1 MMRNKILTLLI
12 YFFLNHSVIADS
24 QIKPI
29 TEGNISAKVKILVYE
44 SLTCSHCA
52 NFHKDVYPK
61 LKDEFL
67 DKGLVSIEFRN
78 FPLDIAALNAS
89 KLAHCKNDGKSNILH
104 FLYLKQE
111 EWIQGNN
118 VEKLNSNLKE
128 VIKDQNFGLDFES
141 CIADKNIEDHILEDR
156 IEGAKKF
163 KINATPT
170 IIINDKKFE
179 KTLNFKNLKKA
190 LEKLI

>member
-1 MMRNKILTLLI
+1 MKNKILILI
-12 YFFLNHSVIADS
+12 IFFFISQNAIADT

-29 TEGNISAKVKILVYE
+29 IEGNIDAKVKIIVYE

-52 NFHKDVYPK
+52 NFHKVVYPK

-89 KLAHCKNDGKSNILH
+89 KLAHCKNDGKANILH

-111 EWIQGNN
+111 EWIVGSTI
-118 VEKLNSNLKE
+118 EKLNSNLKD
-128 VIKDQNFGLDFES
+128 VIKNQNFNLNFDS
-141 CIADKNIEDHILEDR
+141 CLADKNIEDHILEDR

-179 KTLNFKNLKKA
+179 KALNFKNLKKA
-190 LEKLI
+190 IEKLI

>member
-1 MMRNKILTLLI
+1 MKSKILALLL
-12 YFFLNHSVIADS
+12 YFFLNQSLIAS
-24 QIKPI
+24 EKIKPI
-29 TEGNISAKVKILVYE
+29 IEGNINAKVKIVVYE

-52 NFHKDVYPK
+52 NFHKNVFPK

-89 KLAHCKNDGKSNILH
+89 KLAHCKNDGKANILH
-104 FLYLKQE
+104 FLYLNQE
-111 EWIQGNN
+111 EWIQGNTI
-118 VEKLNSNLKE
+118 EKLNSNLKDI
-128 VIKDQNFGLDFES
+128 IKKQNFSINFDS
-141 CIADKNIEDHILEDR
+141 CIADKNIEDYILEDR
-156 IEGAKKF
+156 IEGVKNF

-170 IIINDKKFE
+170 IIINNKKFE
-179 KTLNFKNLKKA
+179 KTLNYKNLKKS

>member
-1 MMRNKILTLLI
+1 MKSKILALLL
-12 YFFLNHSVIADS
+12 YFFLNHNLIAS
-24 QIKPI
+24 EKIKPI
-29 TEGNISAKVKILVYE
+29 IEGNINAKVKIVVYE

-89 KLAHCKNDGKSNILH
+89 KLAHCKNDGKANILH

-111 EWIQGNN
+111 EWIVGSTI
-118 VEKLNSNLKE
+118 EKLNSNLKD
-128 VIKDQNFGLDFES
+128 VIKDQNFNLNFDS

-156 IEGAKKF
+156 VEGAKKF

-179 KTLNFKNLKKA
+179 KALNFKNLKKA

>member
-1 MMRNKILTLLI
+1 MKDKILIFLI
-12 YFFLNHSVIADS
+12 FFFLNQSVTADS

-29 TEGNISAKVKILVYE
+29 IEGNINSKVKIIIYE
-44 SLTCSHCA
+44 SLTCSYCA
-52 NFHKDVYPK
+52 NFHKDIYPK

-67 DKGLVSIEFRN
+67 DTGLVSIEFKN

-89 KLAHCKNDGKSNILH
+89 KLAHCKKDGKANILH

-111 EWIQGNN
+111 EWIKGNTI
-118 VEKLNSNLKE
+118 EKVNLNLKD
-128 VIKDQNFGLDFES
+128 VIKDQNFNLDFDN
-141 CIADKNIEDHILEDR
+141 CIADKDIEDHILEDR
-156 IEGAKKF
+156 IEGANKF

-179 KTLNFKNLKKA
+179 KSLNFKNLKKA

>member
-1 MMRNKILTLLI
+1 MKNIIITFLI
-12 YFFLNHSVIADS
+12 YFFFNHSVIAGD

-29 TEGNISAKVKILVYE
+29 IEGNINAKIKIVVYE

-52 NFHKDVYPK
+52 NFHKNVYPK
-61 LKDEFL
+61 LKEEFL
-67 DKGLVSIEFRN
+67 DKGLVSIEFKN

-89 KLAHCKNDGKSNILH
+89 KLAHCKNDGKANILH

-111 EWIQGNN
+111 EWIEGSTI
-118 VEKLNSNLKE
+118 EKLNSNLKD
-128 VIKDQNFGLDFES
+128 VIKDKNFNLNFDS

-170 IIINDKKFE
+170 IIIDNKKFE
-179 KTLNFKNLKKA
+179 KPLNFKNLKKA

>member
-1 MMRNKILTLLI
+1 MKNIILTFLI
-12 YFFLNHSVIADS
+12 YFFFNHGVIADD

-29 TEGNISAKVKILVYE
+29 IEGNINAKVKIVVYE

-61 LKDEFL
+61 LKEKFL
-67 DKGLVSIEFRN
+67 DKGLVSIEFKN

-89 KLAHCKNDGKSNILH
+89 KLAHCKNDGKTNILH
-104 FLYLKQE
+104 FLFLKQE
-111 EWIQGNN
+111 EWLEGSTI
-118 VEKLNSNLKE
+118 EKLNSNLKD
-128 VIKDQNFGLDFES
+128 VIKDQNFNLNFDS

-156 IEGAKKF
+156 IEGAKKY
-163 KINATPT
+163 KVNATPT
-170 IIINDKKFE
+170 IIINNKKFE
-179 KTLNFKNLKKA
+179 KPLNFKNLKKA

>member
-1 MMRNKILTLLI
+1 MKSKILVLLL
-12 YFFLNHSVIADS
+12 YFFLNHSLIAGEK
-24 QIKPI
+24 IKPI
-29 TEGNISAKVKILVYE
+29 IEGNINAKVKIVVYE

-52 NFHKDVYPK
+52 NFHKNVYPK

-67 DKGLVSIEFRN
+67 DKGLVSIEFKN

-89 KLAHCKNDGKSNILH
+89 KLAHCKNDGKVNILH
-104 FLYLKQE
+104 FLYLKQDD
-111 EWIQGNN
+111 WIKGNTI
-118 VEKLNSNLKE
+118 EKLNSNLKD
-128 VIKDQNFGLDFES
+128 VIKNQNFNLNFDS
-141 CIADKNIEDHILEDR
+141 CLADKNIEDHILEDR
-156 IEGAKKF
+156 IEGTKKF

-179 KTLNFKNLKKA
+179 KTLNYKNLKKA

>member
-1 MMRNKILTLLI
+1 MKNKILIFLI
-12 YFFLNHSVIADS
+12 FFFINQNVIADS

-29 TEGNISAKVKILVYE
+29 IEGNINAKIKIVIYE

-52 NFHKDVYPK
+52 NFHKDIYPK

-67 DKGLVSIEFRN
+67 DTGLVSIEFKN

-89 KLAHCKNDGKSNILH
+89 KLAHCKKDGKANILH

-111 EWIQGNN
+111 EWIKGNTI
-118 VEKLNSNLKE
+118 EKVNLNLKD
-128 VIKDQNFGLDFES
+128 VIKDQNFNLDFDN
-141 CIADKNIEDHILEDR
+141 CIADKDIEDHILEDR
-156 IEGAKKF
+156 IEGANKF

-170 IIINDKKFE
+170 IIINDKKSE

-190 LEKLI
+190 IEKLI

>member
-1 MMRNKILTLLI
+1 MKNKIFTLLLFI
-12 YFFLNHSVIADS
+12 FLNHSLSAS
-24 QIKPI
+24 EKIKPI
-29 TEGNISAKVKILVYE
+29 IEGNINAKVKIIVYE

-52 NFHKDVYPK
+52 NFHKNVYPK

-67 DKGLVSIEFRN
+67 DKGLVSIEFKN

-89 KLAHCKNDGKSNILH
+89 KLAHCKNDGKANVLH

-111 EWIQGNN
+111 DWIDANTI
-118 VEKLNSNLKE
+118 EKLNLNLE
-128 VIKDQNFGLDFES
+128 NIIKDQNFNLNFDS

-179 KTLNFKNLKKA
+179 KPLNYKNLKKL

>member
-1 MMRNKILTLLI
+1 MKNIILTFLI
-12 YFFLNHSVIADS
+12 YFFLNHGVIAND

-29 TEGNISAKVKILVYE
+29 IEGNINAKVKIVVYE

-61 LKDEFL
+61 LKEKFL
-67 DKGLVSIEFRN
+67 DKGLVSIEFKN

-89 KLAHCKNDGKSNILH
+89 KLAHCKNDGKTNILH
-104 FLYLKQE
+104 FLFLKQE
-111 EWIQGNN
+111 EWLEGSTI
-118 VEKLNSNLKE
+118 EKLNSNLKD
-128 VIKDQNFGLDFES
+128 VIKDQNFNLNFDS

-156 IEGAKKF
+156 IEGAKKY

-170 IIINDKKFE
+170 IIINNKKFE
-179 KTLNFKNLKKA
+179 KPLNFKNLKKA

>member
-1 MMRNKILTLLI
+1 MKDKILIFLI
-12 YFFLNHSVIADS
+12 FFFLNQSVTADS

-29 TEGNISAKVKILVYE
+29 IEGNINSKVKIIIYE

-52 NFHKDVYPK
+52 NFHKDIYPK

-67 DKGLVSIEFRN
+67 DTGLVSIEFKN

-89 KLAHCKNDGKSNILH
+89 KLAHCKKDGKANILH

-111 EWIQGNN
+111 EWIKGNTI
-118 VEKLNSNLKE
+118 EKVNLNLKD
-128 VIKDQNFGLDFES
+128 VIKDQNFNLDFDN
-141 CIADKNIEDHILEDR
+141 CIADKDIEDHILEDR
-156 IEGAKKF
+156 IEGANKF

-179 KTLNFKNLKKA
+179 KSLNFKNLKKA

>member
-1 MMRNKILTLLI
+1 MKNKILVLLL
-12 YFFLNHSVIADS
+12 YFFLNHSVIADEK
-24 QIKPI
+24 IKPI
-29 TEGNISAKVKILVYE
+29 IEGNKNAKVKIIVYE

-52 NFHKDVYPK
+52 NFHKNVYPN

-89 KLAHCKNDGKSNILH
+89 KLAHCKNDGKVNILH

-111 EWIQGNN
+111 DWIKGNTI
-118 VEKLNSNLKE
+118 EKVNSNLKDI
-128 VIKDQNFGLDFES
+128 IKDQNFNLNFDN
-141 CIADKNIEDHILEDR
+141 CITDKNIEDHILEDR

-179 KTLNFKNLKKA
+179 KALNFKNLKKA

>member
-1 MMRNKILTLLI
+1 MKNIILTFLI
-12 YFFLNHSVIADS
+12 YFFFNHGVIADD

-29 TEGNISAKVKILVYE
+29 IEGNINAKVKIVVYE

-61 LKDEFL
+61 LKEKFL
-67 DKGLVSIEFRN
+67 DKGLVSIEFKN

-89 KLAHCKNDGKSNILH
+89 KLAHCKNDGKANVLH

-111 EWIQGNN
+111 DWIDANTI
-118 VEKLNSNLKE
+118 EKLNLNLE
-128 VIKDQNFGLDFES
+128 NIIKNQNFNLNFDS

-179 KTLNFKNLKKA
+179 KALNFKNLKKA

>member
-1 MMRNKILTLLI
+1 MKNKIFTLLLFI
-12 YFFLNHSVIADS
+12 FLNNGLSAS
-24 QIKPI
+24 EKIKPI
-29 TEGNISAKVKILVYE
+29 IEGNINAKVKIIVYE

-52 NFHKDVYPK
+52 NFHKNVYPK

-67 DKGLVSIEFRN
+67 DKGLVSIEFKN

-89 KLAHCKNDGKSNILH
+89 KLAHCKNDGKANVLH

-111 EWIQGNN
+111 DWIKGNTI
-118 VEKLNSNLKE
+118 EKLNLNLKNI
-128 VIKDQNFGLDFES
+128 IKDKNFNLNFDS
-141 CIADKNIEDHILEDR
+141 CIANKNIEDYILEDR

-179 KTLNFKNLKKA
+179 KALNFKNLKKS

>member
-1 MMRNKILTLLI
+1 MKNKIFTLLLFI
-12 YFFLNHSVIADS
+12 FLNHGLSAS
-24 QIKPI
+24 EKIKPI
-29 TEGNISAKVKILVYE
+29 IEGNVNAKVKIIVYE

-52 NFHKDVYPK
+52 NFHKNVYPK

-67 DKGLVSIEFRN
+67 DKGLVSIEFKN

-89 KLAHCKNDGKSNILH
+89 KLAHCKNDGKANVLH

-111 EWIQGNN
+111 DWIKGNTI
-118 VEKLNSNLKE
+118 EKLNLNLKNI
-128 VIKDQNFGLDFES
+128 VKNQNFNLNFDS
-141 CIADKNIEDHILEDR
+141 CIADKNIEDYILEDR
-156 IEGAKKF
+156 IEGVKKF

-179 KTLNFKNLKKA
+179 KALNFKNLKKA

>member
-1 MMRNKILTLLI
+1 MRNKILTLLI
-12 YFFLNHSVIADS
+12 YFFLNHSVIADN

-29 TEGNISAKVKILVYE
+29 IEGNISAKVKILVYE

-128 VIKDQNFGLDFES
+128 VIKDQNFSLDFDS

-156 IEGAKKF
+156 IDGAKKF

-190 LEKLI
+190 IEKLI

>member
-1 MMRNKILTLLI
+1 MKSKILALLL
-12 YFFLNHSVIADS
+12 YFFLNQSLIAS
-24 QIKPI
+24 EKIKPI
-29 TEGNISAKVKILVYE
+29 IEGNINAKVKIVVYE

-52 NFHKDVYPK
+52 NFHKNVFPK

-89 KLAHCKNDGKSNILH
+89 KLAHCKNDGKANVLH
-104 FLYLKQE
+104 FLYLNQE
-111 EWIQGNN
+111 EWIQGNTI
-118 VEKLNSNLKE
+118 EKLNSNLKDI
-128 VIKDQNFGLDFES
+128 IKKQNFSINFDS
-141 CIADKNIEDHILEDR
+141 CIADKNIEDYILEDR
-156 IEGAKKF
+156 IEGVKNF

-170 IIINDKKFE
+170 IIINEKKFE
-179 KTLNFKNLKKA
+179 KSLNYKNLKKT